1 MINVIVSEAW
11 QSKFSYKN
19 AFSRFIIKKMNA
31 GKIKKEDVEFF
42 FNKYKFNS
50 DQIFYLE
57 RKLLK
62 ESYDYDK
69 WESILSENSSLTRKL
84 FIENEKLIDDYI
96 RPAISNPEKLS
107 PDAIK
112 NFTLH
117 TTFFLFENNT
127 DSLVVE
133 DLLNALLKV
142 SEKVDLSTIFE
153 IHMNLGISKTVTCCN
168 SLDEVLNHFKTAEK
182 ILPTFKSCPNQNTK
196 IHWLFNINYQM
207 LAHCLYKS
215 DDYAEVM
222 DLIDRAIRFI
232 HSGDNYLYNSMWG
245 EGCDAEYHIALLYRI
260 FKVYA
265 IFVAYVNGFDSKDK
279 SEKNLSALKT
289 ICDWVETEYSLEES
303 DGNIN
308 PMIYTSYYKLLKMQG
323 KLSSEQYYEKLQAK
337 YQELFDQINSEK
349 DPLQFIYPESAF
361 PDDGDPLPGQFA
373 LLLDKIKLFNWSFT
387 YVNILLKE
395 LYTLEKDVKA
405 RKKITEQILSY
416 FENAEYAAKGFQID
430 NFIIDIVKTLAT
442 SFENVNEFMS
452 FVQTIFVHR
461 EITSSIHFAMVANL
475 CVICLSHMID
485 RKPELFCTGKYK
497 TAKDVIENRKELLE
511 FIKNAAMLHD
521 VGKIGLTNL
530 INLHFRKITNAE
542 YGIIQTH
549 SDLGAKIVDGVE
561 YLAPYK
567 DLILGHHKYFDG
579 IQGYPK
585 GFNQRESEY
594 AVFIDLLSICDC
606 LDTATDYKGRN
617 YAAKKTFDEI
627 LTEFK
632 DEHNNRYSK
641 ALVKIIDEDEALKE
655 ELRYMTGDGRKY
667 TSYET
672 YHQFIKP
679 NTTFCEKD
687 ERSVEE
693 YSDLLEARVLD
704 FYRDCYPK
712 MDVDKIR
719 THIEEQ
725 IDGKSAKMYV
735 LCDRREKVYGVL
747 AGRYYTPLDNHD
759 PYFFITEVL
768 VTPERRRQGLGT
780 ALVNEVSKL
789 ISEKGVHN
797 LRVNI
802 VKDLNTE
809 SFFWIMGFTQTKAF
823 RMEKKI

>member
-1 MINVIVSEAW
+1 MMGLIG
-11 QSKFSYKN
+11 SKFSYKN
-19 AFSRFIIKKMNA
+19 AFSWFIIEKMNA

-42 FNKYKFNS
+42 FNRYKFNS

-69 WESILSENSSLTRKL
+69 WDSILSENSLLTRKL
-84 FIENEKLIDDYI
+84 FVENEQLIEEYI
-96 RPAISNPEKLS
+96 RPAINNPEKLCS
-107 PDAIK
+107 EAIK
-112 NFTLH
+112 HLVLH

-133 DLLNALLKV
+133 DLLNSLLSV
-142 SEKVDLSTIFE
+142 SEKVDLPTIFE
-153 IHMNLGISKTVTCCN
+153 LHMNLGISKTVTCCN
-168 SLDEVLNHFKTAEK
+168 SLEEVLSHFKTAEK
-182 ILPTFKSCPNQNTK
+182 ILPTFKSCPDHDTK
-196 IHWLFNINYQM
+196 IHWVFNINYQM

-215 DDYAEVM
+215 DDYAEMV
-222 DLIDRAIRFI
+222 DLIDRAIRFV
-232 HSGDNYLYNSMWG
+232 HSGDNYLYNCMWG
-245 EGCDAEYHIALLYRI
+245 EGCDAEYHIDLLYRI
-260 FKVYA
+260 FKIYA
-265 IFVAYVNGFDSKDK
+265 IFIAVVNGFDSKDK
-279 SEKNLSALKT
+279 SDKNLDALNI
-289 ICDWVETEYSLEES
+289 ICNWIETEYSLEEA

-308 PMIYTSYYKLLKMQG
+308 PMIYTCYYKLLKMQG
-323 KLSSEQYYEKLQAK
+323 KLSPEQYYEKLKVK
-337 YQELFDQINSEK
+337 YQEIADQINSK
-349 DPLQFIYPESAF
+349 SGSLQFIYPESTF

-430 NFIIDIVKTLAT
+430 NFIIDLVKTLAS

-485 RKPELFCTGKYK
+485 NKPELFCTSKYK
-497 TAKDVIENRKELLE
+497 SANDVIENRKEILE
-511 FIKNAAMLHD
+511 FIRNAAMLHD
-521 VGKIGLTNL
+521 IGKIGLTNL
-530 INLHFRKITNAE
+530 INLHFRKITNLE
-542 YGIIQTH
+542 YEIIKTH
-549 SDLGAKIVDGVE
+549 PELGANIVEGVE

-594 AVFIDLLSICDC
+594 AVYIDLLSICDC

-627 LTEFK
+627 LSEFK
-632 DEHNNRYSK
+632 DEHCDRYSK
-641 ALVKIIDEDEALKE
+641 SLVKIIDEDEALKE

-679 NTTFCEKD
+679 NTTFREED
-687 ERSVEE
+687 ERSIEE
-693 YSDLLEARVLD
+693 YSGRLKAQVLD
-704 FYRDCYPK
+704 FYKDCYPR
-712 MDVDKIR
+712 MSVEKIR

-725 IDGKSAKMYV
+725 IDGKSAVMYV
-735 LCDRREKVYGVL
+735 LKDKREKVYAVL
-747 AGRYYTPLDNHD
+747 AGRFYTPLDKHE
-759 PYFFITEVL
+759 PYFFITETL

-780 ALVNEVSKL
+780 ALVNEVSKI
-789 ISEKGVHN
+789 ISKKGVHN

-809 SFFWIMGFTQTKAF
+809 SFFWIMGFIQTKAF